1 MALDSN
7 KRLARRAL
15 TEIYAGGDVEKAEE
29 LVHPEFVDH
38 DPAHGEAPTG
48 PAGVRATVDRLHSA
62 FGELSFAVEAELAE
76 GDRVAQLVTMSG
88 RHTGSLMGGEP
99 SGRKFAVRHTYIWR
113 IADGKLIEHWG
124 CRDDL
129 GLLQQLG
136 LLPTA

>member
-15 TEIYAGGDVEKAEE
+15 TEIYAGGEIEKAEE

-38 DPAHGEAPTG
+38 EPAHGETPTG
-48 PAGVRATVDRLHSA
+48 PAGVRATVKQLHSA
-62 FGELSFAVEAELAE
+62 FGELAFAVEDELAE